1 MLSQLFTFTGG
12 GGGAPIPSNWV
23 IDWRKFFGVGPLTL
37 RSFARKIDTEL
48 TLQLHTLPGTSPG
61 QPSSLAV
68 RNLLRGSRIGLPRAQ
83 DVAEAMGVTSLTPNQ
98 IAGGADG
105 QILRDTGFNE
115 ETQLW
120 YYILKEA
127 EVQNGGARLGRSG
140 AASSARCS
148 SG

>member
-1 MLSQLFTFTGG
+1 
-12 GGGAPIPSNWV
+12 
-23 IDWRKFFGVGPLTL
+23 
-37 RSFARKIDTEL
+37 
-48 TLQLHTLPGTSPG
+48 
-61 QPSSLAV
+61 
-68 RNLLRGSRIGLPRAQ
+68 
-83 DVAEAMGVTSLTPNQ
+83 MGVTSLTPNQ